1 MPGSAHVLSRRG
13 FCLCCLSS
21 GAFLASGW
29 LTPREAFAAA
39 RNIVDAIRA
48 DAAAAPISVH
58 QLRANLSVLEG
69 SGGNIAVLS
78 GTDGHL
84 VVDAGITAS
93 RPRITEAL
101 TRLDPRPATRLIN
114 THWHFDH
121 ADGNAWL
128 RDEGAVIVAH
138 QNTRRHLQAAER
150 VEDWDFNFPPSP
162 AAAVPTEIVG
172 NDATL
177 AQNGM
182 TIALHHYQAAHTDG
196 DISVTFVE
204 ADVVHAGDLYWN
216 GSYPFIDY
224 STGGGIDGVI
234 RAVEAMLQVI
244 GAATIVV
251 PGHGHP
257 VSNRGQLQAYRD
269 MLASVRDTVARLKHG
284 GRDVAET
291 VAARPTAA
299 FDETW
304 GRFVVDPAFFVRLV
318 YQGV

>member
-1 MPGSAHVLSRRG
+1 MSGHSNALSRRG

-21 GAFLASGW
+21 GAFLAAGW
-29 LTPREAFAAA
+29 LTPREAFAKA

-48 DAAAAPISVH
+48 DAAAAPITVH
-58 QLRANLSVLEG
+58 RLRASLHVLEG

-78 GTDGHL
+78 GADGHL
-84 VVDAGITAS
+84 LVDAGVTAS
-93 RPRITEAL
+93 RPRIADAL
-101 TRLDPRPATRLIN
+101 TRLDARPATRLVN

-128 RDEGAVIVAH
+128 REQGAVIVAH
-138 QNTRRHLQAAER
+138 QNTRRHLAAAER
-150 VEDWDFNFPPSP
+150 VEDWDFDFPPSP
-162 AAAVPTEIVG
+162 AAALPVETVAD
-172 NDATL
+172 DAAL

-182 TIALHHYQAAHTDG
+182 TVALHHYQAAHTDG

-234 RAVEAMLQVI
+234 RAVEALLQVI

-257 VSNRGQLQAYRD
+257 VSNRTQLQAYRD
-269 MLASVRDTVARLKHG
+269 MLVSIRDTVARLKHA
-284 GRDVAET
+284 GRDVSEA
-291 VAARPTAA
+291 VAARPTTA